1 MKKFNERSRQNL
13 SELNK
18 EMLATWEAEN
28 LFQRSVAMR
37 EGAPSFVFLRGSALR
52 KRYARHTPC
61 DGSHHQRPL
70 LPL

>member
-37 EGAPSFVFLRGSALR
+37 EGAPSFVFTRV
-52 KRYARHTPC
+52 
-61 DGSHHQRPL
+61 RP
-70 LPL
+70 PQTVCPAYTM